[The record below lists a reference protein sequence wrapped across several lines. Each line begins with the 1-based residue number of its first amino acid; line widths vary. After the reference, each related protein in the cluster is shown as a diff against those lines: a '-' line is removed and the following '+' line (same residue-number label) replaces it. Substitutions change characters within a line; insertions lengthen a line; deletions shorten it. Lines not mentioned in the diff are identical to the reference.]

1 MEIVKYDHNGRGIGY
16 LNNKIVFVS
25 NTIIGEDV
33 EVKIIEDKKNYS
45 VGEVIN
51 YNKKSDL
58 RVNNLCPYFNICGG
72 CDIMHLPYLEQLK
85 FKQNKIKEIINKFYG
100 EDIIIKDIIY
110 DKEYYYRNKVSL
122 KVNNKVGY
130 FKKNSHDIV
139 NIDKCILLDEDI
151 NKVIEIL
158 NKIDLKSNKNIII
171 RRNTSGLMIIFESP
185 INYDLIKDYVSSIY
199 LNDKKIYGDILYE
212 EMNGLKFIISP
223 NSFFQVNKYNTIN
236 LYNKILDYCDLKG
249 DETVL
254 DLYCGT
260 GTIGSFVSLKCK
272 KVIGIEINESSIK
285 DANINKEINKL
296 NNINFICGDSGKILK
311 DNKYKNIDIVV
322 VDPPRSGLSDLSI
335 DEILN
340 INPKKIVYTSCD
352 PVTLARDLKKLS
364 EKYKVMEL
372 TPVDMF
378 PHTYHVESVCVL
390 ERKNS

>member
-199 LNDKKIYGDILYE
+199 LNDKKIYGDILYD

-335 DEILN
+335 EEILN